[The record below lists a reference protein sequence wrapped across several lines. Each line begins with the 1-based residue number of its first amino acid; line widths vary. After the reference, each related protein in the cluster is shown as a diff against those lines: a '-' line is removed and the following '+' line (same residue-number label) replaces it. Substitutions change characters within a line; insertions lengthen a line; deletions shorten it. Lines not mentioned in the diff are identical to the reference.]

1 MRRPWA
7 LSMRWSHLLFAHW
20 RVPAVALTPHL
31 PPGLRL
37 DLFEG
42 EAWLGVV
49 PFLMSRVRPRCV
61 PVLPRVSL
69 FPELNLRTYVV
80 CGDRPGVWFFSLD
93 AAEPWAVRL
102 ARWAWRLPYLHA
114 AMACTQD
121 ADGQVH
127 YRSERTDRRAPQAR
141 LAVRYRGVGAP
152 FVTAPGSLEHFLTAR
167 DCLYAFDHRDRLRR
181 GDIAHAPW
189 SLRRAEWEVEA
200 CAMTAIVDVALP
212 DEPPHL
218 LYAEPLDVKAW
229 LPVRV

>member
-1 MRRPWA
+1 
-7 LSMRWSHLLFAHW
+7 MRWSHLLFAHW
-20 RVPAVALTPHL
+20 RVPAALLAPRL

-61 PVLPRVSL
+61 PALPRVSL

-114 AMACTQD
+114 TMACTQD
-121 ADGQVH
+121 ADGAVH
-127 YRSERTDRRAPQAR
+127 YRSERTDRRAPPAR
-141 LAVRYRGVGAP
+141 FAARYRGVGAP
-152 FVTAPGSLEHFLTAR
+152 FATAPGSLEHFLTAR

-181 GDIAHAPW
+181 GDIAHDPW
-189 SLRRAEWEVEA
+189 SLRHAEWEVEA
-200 CAMTAIVDVALP
+200 CAMTGLLDLTLPDVA
-212 DEPPHL
+212 PHL
-218 LYAEPLDVKAW
+218 LCAAPLDVKAW